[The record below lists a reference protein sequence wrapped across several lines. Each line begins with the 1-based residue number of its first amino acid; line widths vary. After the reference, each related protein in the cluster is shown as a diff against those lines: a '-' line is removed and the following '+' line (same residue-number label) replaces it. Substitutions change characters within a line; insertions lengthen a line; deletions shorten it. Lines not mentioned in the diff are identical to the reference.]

1 MKKEAS
7 LRGLIIV
14 MAVLVNIIIIENGF
28 VRSVNWYYLL
38 TISLPALVLTWQLSR
53 IGDDQRQEKP

>member
-28 VRSVNWYYLL
+28 IRSVNWYYLL
-38 TISLPALVLTWQLSR
+38 TISLPALAIISARRNPNTGS
-53 IGDDQRQEKP
+53 KP

>member
-7 LRGLIIV
+7 LRGLIIL

-28 VRSVNWYYLL
+28 VRGENWYYLL
-38 TISLPALVLTWQLSR
+38 TISLPALVMISR
-53 IGDDQRQEKP
+53 PMLNK